1 MEQKFKSFLYIKIPT
16 FILLT
21 WMCYFY
27 IYMSRQSKSLVECY
41 NQHRRLYAKNYR
53 LLAIYKQDKDSSIVY
68 LKKEIPNRVN
78 NINDIFNNEK
88 YSSGKTKQLN
98 GSSQGNKRRHQKDV
112 KNKSC
117 IFEKKKYSHLE
128 KKIFKELD
136 YVDFLKN
143 NKTISDKIYKKI
155 MIKKCVLRVALP
167 LLLFLVLAISFIL
180 DNFCKCGF
188 TYGLLKVIILIS
200 PALDATKLREYS
212 YLKDVVSLDK
222 IFKGETSPALAIL
235 HMWLTKSPL
244 KGFTQA
250 LVEPGSGNAKEVRN
264 YCMSG
269 FLGFLIYFVP
279 IFILSI
285 ILISGLVYYHKK
297 VKKYEKI
304 RFKKR

>member
-1 MEQKFKSFLYIKIPT
+1 MEQKFKSFLYIKIST
-16 FILLT
+16 FIILT
-21 WMCYFY
+21 WICHFY
-27 IYMSRQSKSLVECY
+27 IYMSRQGKPLVECY

-68 LKKEIPNRVN
+68 LKKEISNRVN

-98 GSSQGNKRRHQKDV
+98 GRSQGNKRKHKKDM

-117 IFEKKKYSHLE
+117 IFETKKYSHLE

-136 YVDFLKN
+136 YADFLKN

-155 MIKKCVLRVALP
+155 MIKKCGLRIALP
-167 LLLFLVLAISFIL
+167 ILLLFVLAISFIL
-180 DNFCKCGF
+180 DNFCGCGL
-188 TYGLLKVIILIS
+188 THGLLKVIVLIS
-200 PALDATKLREYS
+200 PAVGVGDLKGYS
-212 YLKDVVSLDK
+212 YLTNVRDLEK
-222 IFKGETSPALAIL
+222 IFKSDTSPALAIL
-235 HMWLTKSPL
+235 YMWLEKSPL
-244 KGFTQA
+244 KEFTQV
-250 LVEPGSGNAKEVRN
+250 LLENSRTKEVRN
-264 YCMSG
+264 YCVSG

-304 RFKKR
+304 KFRKR

>member
-1 MEQKFKSFLYIKIPT
+1 MEQKFTSFLYIKIST
-16 FILLT
+16 FIILT
-21 WMCYFY
+21 WICHFY

-53 LLAIYKQDKDSSIVY
+53 LLAIYKQDKDSSNVY

-78 NINDIFNNEK
+78 NIDDIFNNEK

-98 GSSQGNKRRHQKDV
+98 GSSQGNKRRHQKVV

-117 IFEKKKYSHLE
+117 TFETKKYSHLE
-128 KKIFKELD
+128 KKVFKELD

-155 MIKKCVLRVALP
+155 MIKKCGLRVALP
-167 LLLFLVLAISFIL
+167 ILLFFVLAVSFIL
-180 DNFCKCGF
+180 DNFCGCGL
-188 TYGLLKVIILIS
+188 THGLLKVIVLIS
-200 PALDATKLREYS
+200 PAVGVSELQTYS
-212 YLKDVVSLDK
+212 YLEGIGNLSNIITDK
-222 IFKGETSPALAIL
+222 ASPALLIL
-235 HMWLTKSPL
+235 HIWLMKSPL
-244 KGFTQA
+244 KRFTQT
-250 LVEPGSGNAKEVRN
+250 LVVNPSTNKLSN
-264 YCMSG
+264 YCASG

-304 RFKKR
+304 KFRKR

>member
-1 MEQKFKSFLYIKIPT
+1 MEQKFKSLLYNKIPI

-21 WMCYFY
+21 WICHFY
-27 IYMSRQSKSLVECY
+27 IYVSRQSKSLVECY

-78 NINDIFNNEK
+78 NINDIVNNEK

-98 GSSQGNKRRHQKDV
+98 GGSQGNKRRHKKDM
-112 KNKSC
+112 KNKTC
-117 IFEKKKYSHLE
+117 IFETKKYSHLE
-128 KKIFKELD
+128 KTIFKELD

-155 MIKKCVLRVALP
+155 MIKKCGLRVALP
-167 LLLFLVLAISFIL
+167 ILLFFVLAVSFIL
-180 DNFCKCGF
+180 DNFCGCGL
-188 TYGLLKVIILIS
+188 TRGLLKVIVLIS
-200 PALDATKLREYS
+200 PAVGVTELQNYPYFQGIENLSR
-212 YLKDVVSLDK
+212 
-222 IFKGETSPALAIL
+222 IFKENASPALATFY
-235 HMWLTKSPL
+235 MWLTKSPL
-244 KGFTQA
+244 KRFTQV
-250 LVEPGSGNAKEVRN
+250 LLENSRTREVRN
-264 YCMSG
+264 YCVSG

-304 RFKKR
+304 KFRKR